1 LSKPKGKPDREEGR
15 AGVIVAHYGVAV
27 EVRFADGSSYQVRV
41 KRQSGHVVGD
51 DVLVR
56 GEVLHRQPRRTEM
69 RRRDVRGKIRLVAA
83 NLDVLGVVV
92 CSSPPPPRHYLDRA
106 IVAARAAGIDPFLV
120 VNKAD
125 LPTAATMLDSL
136 QRVYGALMPVFPVS
150 AANGSG
156 LDALRHFLAQ
166 GHRAVF
172 VGTSGVGKSSL
183 LNALVPG
190 IDLLVGD
197 LSTDTGL
204 GRHTT
209 TVSTLHS
216 LTDGG
221 ELVDTPGFRDFGLVD
236 ISEQDLAHFFPGF
249 EEIRQTPCRFR
260 NCLHRNE
267 PGCLVRSGLQ
277 AGTIPAERYESYTYI
292 LDNLQ
297 GDDPGWR

>member
-1 LSKPKGKPDREEGR
+1 LPQPKEKLLNEEGQS
-15 AGVIVAHYGVAV
+15 GVIVSHYGVAV
-27 EVRFADGSSYQVRV
+27 EVRFADGRSCQVRV

-51 DVLVR
+51 EVLVC
-56 GEVLHRQPRRTEM
+56 GEILHRQPRRTEM
-69 RRRDVRGKIRLVAA
+69 RRRDARGKIRLVAA

-92 CSSPPPPRHYLDRA
+92 CCSPPAPRHYLDRA
-106 IVAARAAGIDPFLV
+106 IVAARAAGIEPFIV

-125 LPTAATMLDSL
+125 LPATAELLDSL
-136 QRVYGALMPVFPVS
+136 QAVYGGLMPVFPVS
-150 AANGSG
+150 AASGAG
-156 LDALRHFLAQ
+156 LDQLRHFLAQ

-190 IDLLVGD
+190 IDLLIGD
-197 LSTDTGL
+197 LSEDTGL

-216 LTDGG
+216 LASGG

-236 ISEQDLAHFFPGF
+236 ISEQELAHFFPGF
-249 EEIRQTPCRFR
+249 EEIQQTPCRFR
-260 NCLHRNE
+260 NCLHRHE

-277 AGTIPAERYESYTYI
+277 GGTIPAERYDSYLYV
-292 LDNLQ
+292 LENLQ

>member
-1 LSKPKGKPDREEGR
+1 MSQPKKKLSNEEGR
-15 AGVIVAHYGVAV
+15 SGLIVAHYGVAV
-27 EVRFADGSSYQVRV
+27 EVRFADGSSCQVRV

-51 DVLVR
+51 NVLIR
-56 GEVLHRQPRRTEM
+56 GEVLYRQPRRTEM
-69 RRRDVRGKIRLVAA
+69 SRRDVRGKIRLVAA
-83 NLDVLGVVV
+83 NLDVLGIVV
-92 CSSPPPPRHYLDRA
+92 CCSPPPPRHYLDRA

-125 LPTAATMLDSL
+125 LPATAALVDSL
-136 QRVYGALMPVFPVS
+136 QAVYGALMPIFPVS
-150 AANGSG
+150 ASSATG

-190 IDLLVGD
+190 IDLLIGD
-197 LSTDTGL
+197 LSQDTGL

-216 LTDGG
+216 LASGG

-236 ISEQDLAHFFPGF
+236 ISEQELAHFFPGF
-249 EEIRQTPCRFR
+249 EEIQQTPCRFR

-267 PGCLVRSGLQ
+267 PGCLVRIGLQ
-277 AGTIPAERYESYTYI
+277 TGKIPAERYDSYLYI

-297 GDDPGWR
+297 GDDLGWR